1 MTWNSKAQLE
11 SVVLKRISPIN
22 LRLWTRWF
30 LTHFSV
36 AWMGWAEKM
45 CKWPG
50 GVSTSPTT
58 QASSTSRQCQRHE
71 CQKPDQKKR
80 DFFRRTY
87 KKVHN
92 VFHALVMILSIKFG
106 TMVEIVWLLC
116 AEIKIA
122 SERFHHD
129 EELSWREESLSSPPS
144 S

>member
-1 MTWNSKAQLE
+1 MNVKNPTRKNETSSGE
-11 SVVLKRISPIN
+11 PI
-22 LRLWTRWF
+22 
-30 LTHFSV
+30 
-36 AWMGWAEKM
+36 
-45 CKWPG
+45 
-50 GVSTSPTT
+50 
-58 QASSTSRQCQRHE
+58 
-71 CQKPDQKKR
+71 
-80 DFFRRTY
+80 

-106 TMVEIVWLLC
+106 TMVEIVGLLC